1 MRAALTTCVLVLA
14 AGCGGPPPSGE
25 DAAQAASA
33 VESPQPAAQST
44 LATQASPAANA
55 VAAAPAFRGRTGELV
70 NPDNT
75 TMVLLYFDLAGLP
88 PPIDQSL
95 DDDMRVRMARAT
107 DKPAARD
114 LVRKELEAGLAGV
127 SNIGAI
133 RMSLSANLS
142 EYDATY
148 NEFTV
153 RALSPSSIVEF
164 KALGQ
169 KVAVKFGNAR
179 TAQVWRVPA
188 AEAQAVVDRV
198 GFASDVSLDALLAI
212 RDVHAAPE
220 GGNITVNVV
229 EYELRENRSG
239 NLLGRVQLAP

>member
-14 AGCGGPPPSGE
+14 AGCGGPPPAGE
-25 DAAQAASA
+25 GAAQAVSA
-33 VESPQPAAQST
+33 AESPQPAAQS
-44 LATQASPAANA
+44 LQATPAANA

-127 SNIGAI
+127 RNIGAI

>member
-14 AGCGGPPPSGE
+14 AGCGGPPPAGE
-25 DAAQAASA
+25 GAAQATPAA
-33 VESPQPAAQST
+33 ASPQPAAQSAST
-44 LATQASPAANA
+44 ATVAATA
-55 VAAAPAFRGRTGELV
+55 AAGPAAPAFRGRTGELV

-127 SNIGAI
+127 RNIGAI
-133 RMSLSANLS
+133 RMSLAANLS
-142 EYDATY
+142 EYDSTY

-220 GGNITVNVV
+220 GGNITVNVI